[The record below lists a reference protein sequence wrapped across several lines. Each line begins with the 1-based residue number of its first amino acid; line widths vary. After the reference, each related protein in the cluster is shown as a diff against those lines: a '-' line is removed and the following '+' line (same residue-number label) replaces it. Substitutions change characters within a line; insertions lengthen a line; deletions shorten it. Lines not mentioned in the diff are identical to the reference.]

1 METRLVVVT
10 GAPAAGKSTVATG
23 LVHHLGYPLI
33 SKDDVKESL
42 ANVLGAGDRARS
54 RELGAAAYAVMQRLA
69 SRMLDERVNVILEAN
84 FWREQSE
91 PWLRALAQGRDAAV
105 IVCSAAPD
113 VRRERFRSRG
123 AAGQRHPVH
132 LDAEILANEWTE
144 DESAFRVDLG
154 TRTLDVDTTAGP
166 QPSIDEIARWIEPL
180 ARRF

>member
-10 GAPAAGKSTVATG
+10 GAPATGKTTIARA
-23 LVHHLGYPLI
+23 LVRHLGYALI
-33 SKDDVKESL
+33 CKDDIKESL
-42 ANVLGAGDRARS
+42 ANVLGAGDRERS

-91 PWLRALAQGRDAAV
+91 PWLRALAQGRDAPV
-105 IVCSAAPD
+105 IMCTVAPD

-132 LDAEILANEWTE
+132 LDGEILANEWTE
-144 DESAFRVDLG
+144 DDSAFRVDLG
-154 TRTLDVDTTAGP
+154 TRTLDVDTTHGP
-166 QPSIDEIARWIEPL
+166 KPSLEEIARWIEPL
-180 ARRF
+180 ARRL

>member
-1 METRLVVVT
+1 METRLIVVT
-10 GAPAAGKSTVATG
+10 GAPATGKSTVATG
-23 LVHHLGYPLI
+23 LVRHLGYALI

-42 ANVLGAGDRARS
+42 ANVFIAGDRERS

-84 FWREQSE
+84 FWRERSE
-91 PWLRALAQGRDAAV
+91 AWLRALAQGRDASV
-105 IVCSAAPD
+105 IVCSVAPE

-144 DESAFRVDLG
+144 DDSAFRVDLG
-154 TRTLDVDTTAGP
+154 TKTLDVDTTSGP
-166 QPSIDEIARWIEPL
+166 KPSIDEIARWIEPL
-180 ARRF
+180 ARRL